1 MIGDRHIRRAMRLTL
16 VLASASACTPSYGT
30 LAVDRI
36 QGSLGA
42 EASADGFSVQEG
54 KLIVFSASP
63 ESARGRDYEVI
74 DVLELDSEAPEVAR
88 VEQGLAVGTW
98 MIMGVAR
105 GSTTLEVRIDGELED
120 RLPVA
125 VTAQEVSP

>member
-1 MIGDRHIRRAMRLTL
+1 MIGDLRIRMGMLAV
-16 VLASASACTPSYGT
+16 VLAGASACAPSYDT
-30 LAVDRI
+30 LEVDWIR
-36 QGSLGA
+36 GSAGA
-42 EASADGFSVQEG
+42 DASADGFSVQEG
-54 KLIVFSASP
+54 KLIVFSAKP
-63 ESARGRDYEVI
+63 ESGRGRDYEAI

-88 VEQGLAVGTW
+88 VEQGIAVGTW

-120 RLPVA
+120 RIPIA

>member
-1 MIGDRHIRRAMRLTL
+1 MIGDLRIRMGLMTL
-16 VLASASACTPSYGT
+16 VLAAASACAPSYDT
-30 LAVDRI
+30 LEVDWI
-36 QGSLGA
+36 QGSVGA

-54 KLIVFSASP
+54 KLIVFSAKP
-63 ESARGRDYEVI
+63 ESGHGRAYEAI
-74 DVLELDSEAPEVAR
+74 DVLELASEAPSVAR

-105 GSTTLEVRIDGELED
+105 GSTTLEVRVDGELED
-120 RLPVA
+120 RIPVD